1 MANHN
6 SPLQTV
12 ISGTEPAL
20 AEALARLTVAGLPS
34 KRIPVACAFHS
45 PVVAKAAETFKVA
58 LSGVEIHPP
67 AFPVWSNTTAAP
79 HGPGLRDALAR
90 HLARPVRFVDEIE
103 AMYETGARVFVE
115 AGPGGVLTKLVGAI
129 LGDRPHTAV
138 ACDLPGDHGLRR
150 LLLALAELAV
160 AGVPIDVEPLLAGRA
175 RVVNVADVPSRPGW
189 LVDGHL
195 VRRSDGQPLVGG
207 LQPATRLALP
217 ATTSAPT
224 SERDAT
230 VLQFLQSTRDLV
242 AAQRDVM
249 LAYLGS
255 TAPPIV
261 VAATATAPPAVAA
274 ATAPEPAA
282 IVVAPTDLTGI
293 VLDIVSARTGYPRDM
308 LDPDLDLEADLSI
321 GSIKR
326 TEMIGEL
333 ADRIGLGG
341 IGAILD
347 ESVIEDLARI
357 KTIAGIVAWLE
368 DHIRQVAAPLAG
380 PPTEPVTPLVAP
392 ATESVTSSPD
402 PQLEP
407 VTLSA
412 GMRRSPSPVA
422 GGGGGDSEPVTL
434 SAGMRHSPSP
444 VPSGGGGGGR
454 MGRYVVEVTEIEHPP
469 TAPLSFA
476 GRRFVVVDDGRGI
489 GLELADLLEQRGASV
504 LSTDDGDELDTDH
517 EVVHLA
523 ALRPGPLPVLPSA
536 FAGIRRALLAGSPT
550 LLLATGSAGTFGH
563 GWAGE
568 EATDPTP
575 GAGLR
580 GLARTIAREYPD
592 VLVRAVDIDTKEAP
606 QKVARHL
613 LDELATRQAPTVVGY
628 TNGTRTTLTV
638 VEAPAPPSTGAL
650 DLGPDAVVLLTG
662 GARGITARAAIAIA
676 AATGCHVELVGRT
689 PPPAGEESAATAPAD
704 DEIGLRHAVIETG
717 VRRPV
722 EVEATV
728 RRILAEREVRATL
741 EALAGCAASVRYHVA
756 DVRDPDAVRRVVD
769 DIHARHGRLD
779 GVVHGAGVCEDGLLA
794 AKSPESFARVFET
807 KVAGATHLFGALAD
821 ALAPVDLRF
830 LALFGSVSGV
840 YGNRGQSDYAAA
852 NDALDTLARVWR
864 HRLGHTRVVSVD
876 WGPWSA
882 AGGGMVSA
890 SLEDEYARRGLT
902 TIDPDEGVAALL
914 AELAAGPDGPDAGHV
929 HDRPR
934 TRRRERMIDVAI
946 VGMGAVF
953 PGAGDVPTFWRN
965 ICEGV
970 DSITD
975 VPASRWDPDV
985 YFDPTAVNGHSASD
999 RFYCR
1004 RGGFVDGLADFD
1016 PAAFGIMPN
1025 AVAGTEPDQLLALRT
1040 AAEAIADAGGDDRL
1054 PDRNRI
1060 GVIIGRGGY
1069 ITPASARMDQRVRTS
1084 HQVLSLLRELV
1095 PGITSSQLDA
1105 VRAAFDDQL
1114 GPAGGESAI
1123 GLVPNFA
1130 ASRVANRFDF
1140 RGPAYTVDAACASS
1154 LVAVDHAVRELA
1166 SGRCDAVLAG
1176 AVHHCHVATLWSVF
1190 TQLKALSP
1198 SQAIRP
1204 FDRRADGTLMSEG
1217 TGIVLLKRLADAER
1231 AGDRVYAVIRGTG
1244 VASDGRASSLMSPLS
1259 AGQLLAVEQAWTDAG
1274 LDPTAADAIGLL
1286 EAHGTATPTGDQV
1299 ELETVARAF
1308 GGRSRGADLVP
1319 LGTVKSNIGHAM
1331 PAAGIAGLIKAALA
1345 VHHGVRPPTLH
1356 VEEPHPALAPTRF
1369 RPVTELEPWDRA
1381 GAMSPRRAG
1390 VNAFGFGGINAHV
1403 VLEEAPGWR
1412 IGPRRAAP
1420 PIVPAEVGERVL
1432 LLAASTT
1439 DDLARQLA
1447 ASDDELL
1454 AAASAS
1460 PTAPG
1465 GGPVRLSIVEPSI
1478 RTLALARKVVARG
1491 TPWPGR
1497 SDLWFTAD
1505 PLLAH
1510 PLSVNQTTK
1519 IAFLFPGFEPEFE
1532 PRVDDVADHLRMA
1545 RPNLSGGDELVERS
1559 LDIIAVGR
1567 LLADALGRI
1576 GVRPDVMA
1584 GHSLGE
1590 WTAMIASGLY
1600 ERASI
1605 DEFVATLQPG
1615 VVDVPD
1621 LVYAALGC
1629 GADRAATAIAGLPD
1643 IAVSHDNCPHQ
1654 SVICGSRRSVDIAV
1668 ERLRADQVMAQPMPF
1683 KSGFHSPM
1691 LAPYLG
1697 PVRDSFDRLPIHRP
1711 SVPVWSATTVGP
1723 FPDDPAAVRD
1733 LVIRHLLEP
1742 VRFGPLTRRL
1752 HADGVRAFVQ
1762 VGPGSLPGFV
1772 DDTLAGRRYL
1782 AVTAN
1787 VANRSGMAQLRR
1799 VAAALWTEGRDI
1811 RWDRLSAST
1820 VAGGPNA
1827 TPSRTTVRLDLGTP
1841 LVRLN
1846 GSAPQITGAQIT
1858 AAQITGSDGPTVEAK
1873 LIESGGNPVLAE
1885 LGVALQEATDSAR
1898 RIVAA
1903 WQSAAP
1909 LTAPAP
1915 APTTPP
1921 PAPRRSSVERTF
1933 SLDTLPYVRDHCLL
1947 LQPEGWADDSDRF
1960 PVVPLTTLLELMADV
1975 ARDLMPGGTVVGFDQ
1990 IRALRWLVVAPATT
2004 TTVSAVEDGPGRV
2017 KVTIEGYSNGTV
2029 LLADNY
2035 PVPPVTTDLPL
2046 TGERTP
2052 PVSAAQLYDD
2062 RWMFHGPRFAGVD
2075 EVTAIADD
2083 GIRGVLR
2090 SLPTPGA
2097 LLDSAGQ
2104 LIGHWMQV
2112 GVESDRTVFPVSV
2125 DAIRLYGPQPP
2136 EHKAVACTAR
2146 LTGLTDTE
2154 MRADAILR
2162 TPDGG
2167 TWCRIDGWTTRR
2179 FATDDVIWKLKF
2191 NPEVAGVGESQLGGW
2206 CLVGERWPG
2215 TASRELMMRRYLNA
2229 AERTDYE
2236 GLSARRQRQWLLGR
2250 IAAKDAVRQWLWDQG
2265 HGPVFPCEI
2274 SVTNDPTGQPRV
2286 AGPFAGDLHV
2296 SIAHSG
2302 ELGVAMVSPNGPVG
2316 IDVEAVDD
2324 RALDTERIGFTA
2336 AEHRLLDAEA
2346 DAPPARTAT
2355 ATTRRPRPHHSPGP
2369 LLGGQGGSGQGP
2381 GHRVPGQSP
2390 QLRSHRQ
2397 DRRRARHPHRRRP
2410 LPDHH
2415 PTHRRSVRHLCRGLD
2430 HPSPPGGSRMIQTTE
2445 DTILDEVVAILV
2457 EVIGEDFLLDTEV
2470 TSETSFNDDLAV
2482 ESIEFVALAERL
2494 RERYGDRV
2502 DFVAFVGRMELEEI
2516 VT

>member
-1 MANHN
+1 
-6 SPLQTV
+6 
-12 ISGTEPAL
+12 
-20 AEALARLTVAGLPS
+20 
-34 KRIPVACAFHS
+34 
-45 PVVAKAAETFKVA
+45 
-58 LSGVEIHPP
+58 
-67 AFPVWSNTTAAP
+67 
-79 HGPGLRDALAR
+79 
-90 HLARPVRFVDEIE
+90 
-103 AMYETGARVFVE
+103 
-115 AGPGGVLTKLVGAI
+115 
-129 LGDRPHTAV
+129 
-138 ACDLPGDHGLRR
+138 
-150 LLLALAELAV
+150 
-160 AGVPIDVEPLLAGRA
+160 
-175 RVVNVADVPSRPGW
+175 
-189 LVDGHL
+189 
-195 VRRSDGQPLVGG
+195 
-207 LQPATRLALP
+207 
-217 ATTSAPT
+217 
-224 SERDAT
+224 
-230 VLQFLQSTRDLV
+230 
-242 AAQRDVM
+242 
-249 LAYLGS
+249 
-255 TAPPIV
+255 
-261 VAATATAPPAVAA
+261 
-274 ATAPEPAA
+274 
-282 IVVAPTDLTGI
+282 
-293 VLDIVSARTGYPRDM
+293 
-308 LDPDLDLEADLSI
+308 
-321 GSIKR
+321 
-326 TEMIGEL
+326 
-333 ADRIGLGG
+333 
-341 IGAILD
+341 
-347 ESVIEDLARI
+347 
-357 KTIAGIVAWLE
+357 
-368 DHIRQVAAPLAG
+368 
-380 PPTEPVTPLVAP
+380 
-392 ATESVTSSPD
+392 
-402 PQLEP
+402 
-407 VTLSA
+407 
-412 GMRRSPSPVA
+412 
-422 GGGGGDSEPVTL
+422 
-434 SAGMRHSPSP
+434 
-444 VPSGGGGGGR
+444 
-454 MGRYVVEVTEIEHPP
+454 
-469 TAPLSFA
+469 
-476 GRRFVVVDDGRGI
+476 
-489 GLELADLLEQRGASV
+489 
-504 LSTDDGDELDTDH
+504 
-517 EVVHLA
+517 
-523 ALRPGPLPVLPSA
+523 
-536 FAGIRRALLAGSPT
+536 
-550 LLLATGSAGTFGH
+550 
-563 GWAGE
+563 
-568 EATDPTP
+568 
-575 GAGLR
+575 
-580 GLARTIAREYPD
+580 
-592 VLVRAVDIDTKEAP
+592 
-606 QKVARHL
+606 
-613 LDELATRQAPTVVGY
+613 
-628 TNGTRTTLTV
+628 
-638 VEAPAPPSTGAL
+638 
-650 DLGPDAVVLLTG
+650 
-662 GARGITARAAIAIA
+662 
-676 AATGCHVELVGRT
+676 
-689 PPPAGEESAATAPAD
+689 
-704 DEIGLRHAVIETG
+704 
-717 VRRPV
+717 
-722 EVEATV
+722 
-728 RRILAEREVRATL
+728 
-741 EALAGCAASVRYHVA
+741 
-756 DVRDPDAVRRVVD
+756 
-769 DIHARHGRLD
+769 
-779 GVVHGAGVCEDGLLA
+779 
-794 AKSPESFARVFET
+794 
-807 KVAGATHLFGALAD
+807 
-821 ALAPVDLRF
+821 
-830 LALFGSVSGV
+830 
-840 YGNRGQSDYAAA
+840 
-852 NDALDTLARVWR
+852 
-864 HRLGHTRVVSVD
+864 
-876 WGPWSA
+876 
-882 AGGGMVSA
+882 
-890 SLEDEYARRGLT
+890 
-902 TIDPDEGVAALL
+902 
-914 AELAAGPDGPDAGHV
+914 
-929 HDRPR
+929 
-934 TRRRERMIDVAI
+934 MIDVAI

-965 ICEGV
+965 ICDGV

-975 VPASRWDPDV
+975 VPASRWDPEV

-1016 PAAFGIMPN
+1016 PAAFGVMPN

-1095 PGITSSQLDA
+1095 PGITADQLDA
-1105 VRAAFDDQL
+1105 VRTAFDDQL

-1381 GAMSPRRAG
+1381 TATTPRRAG

-1412 IGPRRAAP
+1412 TGPRRAAQP
-1420 PIVPAEVGERVL
+1420 VVSADVGERVL

-1447 ASDDELL
+1447 ASDDDLL
-1454 AAASAS
+1454 AAACVSA
-1460 PTAPG
+1460 TAPA
-1465 GGPVRLSIVEPSI
+1465 GGPVRLAIVAPSI
-1478 RTLALARKVVARG
+1478 RTLALARKVVTRG
-1491 TPWPGR
+1491 TPWQGR
-1497 SDLWFTAD
+1497 SDLWFTVD
-1505 PLLAH
+1505 PLL
-1510 PLSVNQTTK
+1510 VNQTTK

-1532 PRVDDVADHLRMA
+1532 PRVDDVADHFRMA

-1600 ERASI
+1600 DRASI
-1605 DEFVATLQPG
+1605 DEFVATLRPG
-1615 VVDVPD
+1615 VVEVPD

-1629 GADRAATAIAGLPD
+1629 GAARATTAIAGLPD

-1654 SVICGSRRSVDIAV
+1654 SVICGSRRSVDLAV
-1668 ERLRADQVMAQPMPF
+1668 ERLRADQVMARPMAF
-1683 KSGFHSPM
+1683 RSGFHSPM
-1691 LAPYLG
+1691 LAPYLQ
-1697 PVRDSFDRLPIHRP
+1697 PVRDSFGRLPIHRP

-1772 DDTLAGRRYL
+1772 DDTLGGRRYL

-1799 VAAALWTEGRDI
+1799 VAAALWTEGGDI
-1811 RWDRLSAST
+1811 RWDRLSAPT
-1820 VAGGPNA
+1820 AA
-1827 TPSRTTVRLDLGTP
+1827 AAAPSRTTVRLDLGTP

-1846 GSAPQITGAQIT
+1846 GSAPQITAAQIT
-1858 AAQITGSDGPTVEAK
+1858 AAQITGSDGPTVDAD

-1885 LGVALQEATDSAR
+1885 LSVALQEATESAR

-1909 LTAPAP
+1909 LPTAMTPPAP
-1915 APTTPP
+1915 PV
-1921 PAPRRSSVERTF
+1921 PRRSSVERTF

-1960 PVVPLTTLLELMADV
+1960 PVVPLTTLLELMADA
-1975 ARDLMPGGTVVGFDQ
+1975 ARDLVPNKTVVGFDQ

-2004 TTVSAVEDGPGRV
+2004 TTVTAVEDGPGRV
-2017 KVTIEGYSNGTV
+2017 KVTIDGYSSGTV
-2029 LLADNY
+2029 LLADTY
-2035 PVPPVTTDLPL
+2035 PVPPTTTDQPL
-2046 TGERTP
+2046 TAERTP
-2052 PVSAAQLYDD
+2052 PVTASQLYDD
-2062 RWMFHGPRFAGVD
+2062 RWMFHGPLFAGVA
-2075 EVTAIADD
+2075 EVTAFADD

-2125 DAIRLYGPQPP
+2125 DVIRLYGPQPP
-2136 EHKAVACTAR
+2136 APAPLACTAR
-2146 LTGLTDTE
+2146 ITDLTDTE
-2154 MRADAILR
+2154 MRADATLR

-2167 TWCRIDGWTTRR
+2167 TWCQIDGWTTRR
-2179 FATDDVIWKLKF
+2179 FATDDVIWKFKF

-2206 CLVGERWPG
+2206 CLVRERWPG

-2229 AERTDYE
+2229 AERAEYD
-2236 GLSARRQRQWLLGR
+2236 GLGARRQRQWLLGR
-2250 IAAKDAVRQWLWDQG
+2250 IAAKDAVRHHLWQHG

-2274 SVTNDPTGQPRV
+2274 TVSNDPTGQPRV
-2286 AGPFAGDLHV
+2286 TGPFAGDLHV

-2302 ELGVAMVSPNGPVG
+2302 EFGVAMVSPAGPVG
-2316 IDVEAVDD
+2316 VDVEAVDE

-2346 DAPPARTAT
+2346 EADATAGPTTHAAHARTT
-2355 ATTRRPRPHHSPGP
+2355 ALVRFWAAKEAVAKARGTGFLGNPRNFEVTGKAGDVLDILTDGDRYQTTTRLIDGP
-2369 LLGGQGGSGQGP
+2369 SATYAVAWTTP
-2381 GHRVPGQSP
+2381 SEAP
-2390 QLRSHRQ
+2390 Q
-2397 DRRRARHPHRRRP
+2397 
-2410 LPDHH
+2410 
-2415 PTHRRSVRHLCRGLD
+2415 
-2430 HPSPPGGSRMIQTTE
+2430 
-2445 DTILDEVVAILV
+2445 
-2457 EVIGEDFLLDTEV
+2457 
-2470 TSETSFNDDLAV
+2470 
-2482 ESIEFVALAERL
+2482 
-2494 RERYGDRV
+2494 
-2502 DFVAFVGRMELEEI
+2502 
-2516 VT
+2516 